1 MKLNDLQNE
10 MIKDIK
16 TGGGFMDW
24 IKKHKKELGLTT
36 AALASLAGLA
46 GSLAAAHKAG
56 ETQRGYR
63 ARLRENPIQ
72 RFDDYL
78 DEEEIRRLTFD
89 EDEPEQKQSR
99 LPASNLLFEPRP
111 GYRGSGFTDF
121 LKKHKKK
128 LGVSAAALAAL
139 AGLAAAHKATKYNPR
154 KMEGPLTVAT
164 SEEDVGRMQHES
176 AVGNGKFMDFL
187 KKHKKKIGI
196 ATSLAA
202 LLGTIGTATALN
214 LKKNSRPEREPSV
227 GMDDYERLLRGP
239 LSNPALEEESKNPFS
254 DEYSG
259 FGKSQT
265 KCKCGLCSKKIMK
278 KLGGREVAL
287 LMIKQPKIGMGI
299 LDDLAKLAH
308 KGVTKGFNF
317 LGETTMRALIEVAVG
332 LLGPLSRPF
341 VTDLIMRFGLKGLG
355 FIKKYAHK
363 GVAWIKNNVK
373 KLDEPKQGKGM
384 MCPHCKPYFISE
396 FMKGNIRGKDIEKM
410 GGNFGDDLGNLF
422 ISLGKRVVAPALRII
437 PGSLGEA
444 LAYGPEHLGE
454 LAQLG
459 SPGFVP
465 DDPLGDDEPEKARYL
480 GAQVTAQAQPKPY
493 KSLLKA
499 KPDAT
504 AKAFVKGG
512 KSFMEKLIALAPTRL
527 LSTVLHEHM
536 REGMRGRKTETKK
549 EETKKEETKK
559 GGKKS
564 RLDILVKLIPWDLL
578 KEIRGEVLDIPSRSI
593 LPKRFLDRENKSFW
607 GDGKYYN
614 GFKPV
619 IGPDGHPLK
628 PPGMPQIK
636 HDVPKP
642 SKRKMLPN
650 PFSPD
655 GLPDEENVAHI
666 QPFPYNPDQPTQDPN
681 MNEPVITIPENK
693 NQDYK
698 SFKVGMKRVGSGNI
712 KSKKKVTKKAIMKKL
727 KFSKNT

>member
-24 IKKHKKELGLTT
+24 IKKHKRELGIT
-36 AALASLAGLA
+36 AAGIAGLAGLA
-46 GSLAAAHKAG
+46 ASLAAAHKAG

-63 ARLRENPIQ
+63 VGLHETPYDFLKVAESDADVEKFNRDVRNEFSLIRQGLR
-72 RFDDYL
+72 
-78 DEEEIRRLTFD
+78 DEEKE
-89 EDEPEQKQSR
+89 SR
-99 LPASNLLFEPRP
+99 KPIAAPRTPSPRTPALLGRKL
-111 GYRGSGFTDF
+111 GDGKFTDF

-128 LGVSAAALAAL
+128 IGAVAGLTGLL
-139 AGLAAAHKATKYNPR
+139 AGITAA
-154 KMEGPLTVAT
+154 
-164 SEEDVGRMQHES
+164 S
-176 AVGNGKFMDFL
+176 
-187 KKHKKKIGI
+187 
-196 ATSLAA
+196 
-202 LLGTIGTATALN
+202 ALN

-227 GMDDYERLLRGP
+227 GIDDYERLLRGP
-239 LSNPALEEESKNPFS
+239 LSNPALEEPSMNPFS

-259 FGKSQT
+259 FGK

-299 LDDLAKLAH
+299 LEDLAKLAH

-317 LGETTMRALIEVAVG
+317 LGETTLRALIEVAVG

-341 VTDLIMRFGLKGLG
+341 VTELIMKFGLKGLG

-363 GVAWIKNNVK
+363 GVTWIKNNVK

-396 FMKGNIRGKDIEKM
+396 FMKGNIKGKDIEKM
-410 GGNFGDDLGNLF
+410 GGSFGDDLGNLF

-444 LAYGPEHLGE
+444 LAYGPEHMGE

-459 SPGFVP
+459 SPGFTP
-465 DDPLGDDEPEKARYL
+465 EDPLADDEPEKARYQ

-512 KSFMEKLIALAPTRL
+512 KSFMDRLIALAPTRL
-527 LSTVLHEHM
+527 LSTMLHEHM
-536 REGMRGRKTETKK
+536 RDGMARGR
-549 EETKKEETKK
+549 ETKKEETKK

-564 RLDILVKLIPWDLL
+564 KEDILIKLIPWDLL
-578 KEIRGEVLDIPSRSI
+578 KKIFGEVLDIPSRSI

-607 GDGKYYN
+607 GDGRYYN

-642 SKRKMLPN
+642 KSRKGGRKMLKMLPN
-650 PFSPD
+650 PFSSD

-698 SFKVGMKRVGSGNI
+698 SFKVGMKRIGKGNI
-712 KSKKKVTKKAIMKKL
+712 KSKKPKKKVTKKAIMKKL